1 MHPQRNAVLN
11 ADHLKTEVEYSAE
24 QGATEKAHR
33 FFNHNIFPT
42 SDKILNQN
50 FSEVFYFVI
59 RWCKNGRQGNRNK
72 PTNRK

>member
-59 RWCKNGRQGNRNK
+59 R
-72 PTNRK
+72 